1 MRYTLILLLLL
12 LTQCKQENREKEFRI
27 GKITLTLPADIRIDT
42 VPGIDSKV
50 FFFINN
56 SGDTFNIE
64 YGQSGIIYDLFE
76 PMPVVFAMKEK
87 ALLKQNFNV
96 SPTDDQALF
105 SNSPQQ
111 DMQQNIFDKN
121 YYRYDTIN
129 NIIVK
134 IVQPKQAGNGMTGM
148 YIPLLKDSSSFS
160 IYALNLKT
168 KENEA
173 AIRFFKTLH
182 YK

>member
-1 MRYTLILLLLL
+1 MRHTLILLLLL
-12 LTQCKQENREKEFRI
+12 LTYCKQKNHEKEFKI
-27 GKITLTLPADIRIDT
+27 GKIALILPADIKINT
-42 VPGIDSKV
+42 ALGVDSKV
-50 FFFINN
+50 FNLING
-56 SGDTFNIE
+56 SGDTFQVE
-64 YGQSGIIYDLFE
+64 YGRPGIIDDLFE
-76 PMPVVFAMKEK
+76 PMPDVFAMKEK
-87 ALLKQNFNV
+87 ALFKQNFNLTP
-96 SPTDDQALF
+96 SDDEALF

-134 IVQPKQAGNGMTGM
+134 IVLPKRAGNGMTGM
-148 YIPLLKDSSSFS
+148 YVPLLKDSNSFS
-160 IYALNLKT
+160 IYGLNLGI
-168 KENEA
+168 KESET